1 MNIPVEI
8 LLFVL
13 SCFLGA
19 ISYFLNRILSQ
30 MNDLVKNHHR
40 LNTIVALN
48 TSEIDHLKKN
58 FNQSTMLRNAL
69 DV

>member
-19 ISYFLNRILSQ
+19 ISFFLNRILSQ
-30 MNDLVKNHHR
+30 IQELTKNHHS
-40 LNTIVALN
+40 LNTTVALHAN
-48 TSEIDHLKKN
+48 EIEHLKKN
-58 FNQSTMLRNAL
+58 FRQATMLKNAL
-69 DV
+69 DL